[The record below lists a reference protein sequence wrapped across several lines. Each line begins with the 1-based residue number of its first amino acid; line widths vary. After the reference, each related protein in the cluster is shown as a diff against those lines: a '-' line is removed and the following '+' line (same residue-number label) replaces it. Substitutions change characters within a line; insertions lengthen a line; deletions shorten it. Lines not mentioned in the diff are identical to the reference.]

1 MITHAMELDPE
12 ECCGLLFGKSGA
24 VTSSRRMKN
33 VHENR
38 VSRYTMDP
46 RELIDAQRVADSR
59 GDEFVA
65 IYHSHTWTQAYPS
78 ETDVNNA
85 VDSGWTD
92 PYYVLV
98 SLVEKTRPVVRAYK
112 IGEDSA
118 VEEIV
123 IKTDGQPYRSSGK

>member
-1 MITHAMELDPE
+1 MITHAMEFDPE
-12 ECCGLLFGKSGA
+12 ECCGILFGKNSV
-24 VTSSRRMKN
+24 VTSGRRMKN

-46 RELIDAQRVADSR
+46 RELIEAQRDADSK

-123 IKTDGQPYRSSGK
+123 IKTDGQAYRSSGK